1 MLKVPVELEFKV
13 GNSTDELERL
23 VLGAPETDDCP
34 VLTVTENAEPDD
46 AVAILEDADWVS

>member
-1 MLKVPVELEFKV
+1 VLKVPVELEFKV